1 MRKRLISAD
10 ATTSRTTVAERTDMS
25 LRERI
30 ETTGAKRTH
39 WVICLTMCAMLA
51 FSWVVLLALLFLV
64 IAGIKWVHRAL
75 LAN

>member
-1 MRKRLISAD
+1 
-10 ATTSRTTVAERTDMS
+10 MS